1 MEVLSSFA
9 FIVLYGVSYGMV
21 LFTIS
26 IGLVVTMGLM
36 RVLNM
41 AHGVFAAFGGYVA
54 LTLMN
59 QYAVS
64 LWVALLIAIAVVA
77 LFSVPI
83 ERLFFARLYTGSELD
98 QVLLTVGLAFLGV
111 AVLNLL
117 FGPDPIPAALPKLL
131 AGDVD
136 LGIRKFQVYRVVV
149 VVVGIV
155 LMLALWIVFERTSFG
170 AQLRAAVDN
179 RGMAEAVGINVKRL
193 FMAAFALGCGLAALG
208 GAMGFVILPLEPMYP
223 FKYLTI
229 ILIVVAL
236 TGFGN
241 IKSAAWVAILVGIVD
256 TAGRFLVPSFGAFIV
271 YFVLIGIMM
280 WRAHN
285 SPAFR

>member
-1 MEVLSSFA
+1 MDVLSSLA

-59 QYAVS
+59 QYAMS

-77 LFSVPI
+77 VFSVPI

-149 VVVGIV
+149 VAVGTA

-208 GAMGFVILPLEPMYP
+208 GAMGFVIL
-223 FKYLTI
+223 
-229 ILIVVAL
+229 
-236 TGFGN
+236 
-241 IKSAAWVAILVGIVD
+241 
-256 TAGRFLVPSFGAFIV
+256 
-271 YFVLIGIMM
+271 
-280 WRAHN
+280 
-285 SPAFR
+285 

>member
-1 MEVLSSFA
+1 MDVLSSLA

-59 QYAVS
+59 QYAMS

-83 ERLFFARLYTGSELD
+83 ERLFFARLYAGSELD

-149 VVVGIV
+149 VAVGIA
-155 LMLALWIVFERTSFG
+155 LMLMLWIVFERTSFG

-256 TAGRFLVPSFGAFIV
+256 TAGRFLVPSFGSFIV

-285 SPAFR
+285 SPVFR